1 MRKAISVSVIL
12 LLSTI
17 FCMGSNPLSRLQSRF
32 VDLRFGMFIHFNM
45 PTYTDEDWPDPDAS
59 PSLFYPEKLDCH
71 QWAAAAKSAG
81 MTYGCLTTK
90 HHSGFCIWNTATTD
104 YSVMSSPLKRDVVKE
119 FADAFRE
126 EGLDVMLYFSILDT
140 HAHLRPGWITP
151 EHKEMVK
158 NQLRELL
165 TNYGRIT
172 AIIIDGWDAPWS
184 RISYDDI
191 PFEEIYTLIKSMQP
205 DCLIMDLNAA
215 KYPTDA
221 LFYTDIK
228 SYEQGAGQKIDK
240 EENTLPA
247 LSCYPIQKN
256 WFWKTSYPGT
266 PVKDAAMLVND
277 NIVPMGKANCNFILN
292 VAPNRDGLMDDNAV
306 QALKQIGK
314 LWRKAEPGTAE
325 KAAKAIDPN
334 YAVNS
339 ERFSETPVP
348 VTASN
353 LAKGCRAESTWS
365 YDMEIS
371 DFVNDDDFTSAWVA
385 NAKFEGEPWIEVFL
399 NKEQP
404 VNMITMTEESGSE
417 IRKYRVSYR
426 QNGSWKELAT
436 VYTEPP
442 VSANGAPT
450 PILSTADSADDATT
464 NTTSNVA
471 TAKDT
476 PASTTC
482 TVNDSTRPTISKNGR
497 VSILRFGDTYADA
510 IRITILESRKTTAP
524 DGVYNSGSTVAIS
537 ELGVYRER

>member
-1 MRKAISVSVIL
+1 MRKVISVSVIL
-12 LLSTI
+12 LFSAMSC
-17 FCMGSNPLSRLQSRF
+17 FGNNPLSRLQSRF

-71 QWAAAAKSAG
+71 QWVAAAKSAG

-90 HHSGFCIWNTATTD
+90 HHSGFCIWNTSTTD

-119 FADAFRE
+119 FTDAFRE

-191 PFEEIYTLIKSMQP
+191 PFEEIYTLIKSIQP

-240 EENTLPA
+240 AGNTLPA

-256 WFWKTSYPGT
+256 WFWKTSFPST

-314 LWRKAEPGTAE
+314 LWKKAEPGAAE
-325 KAAKAIDPN
+325 NAAKAINPD
-334 YAVNS
+334 YAVNA
-339 ERFSETPVP
+339 ERFNETPRP
-348 VTASN
+348 ITASN

-399 NKEQP
+399 DKEQP
-404 VNMITMTEESGSE
+404 VNMITVTEEFGSE
-417 IRKYRVSYR
+417 IRKYRISYR
-426 QNGSWKELAT
+426 QNGSWKALAT
-436 VYTEPP
+436 IHSESSSDNAPVCVVATE
-442 VSANGAPT
+442 
-450 PILSTADSADDATT
+450 DATT
-464 NTTSNVA
+464 SAAGTVES
-471 TAKDT
+471 KIK
-476 PASTTC
+476 STTP
-482 TVNDSTRPTISKNGR
+482 STITKNGR

>member
-1 MRKAISVSVIL
+1 MKKVLLASAFLFLSAIVCL
-12 LLSTI
+12 
-17 FCMGSNPLSRLQSRF
+17 GNNPLSRLQSRF

-59 PSLFYPEKLDCH
+59 PSLFNPEKLDCH
-71 QWAAAAKSAG
+71 QWAVAAKSAG

-90 HHSGFCIWNTATTD
+90 HHSGFCIWNTGTTD
-104 YSVMSSPLKRDVVKE
+104 YSVMNSPLKRDVVKE
-119 FADAFRE
+119 FTDAFRD
-126 EGLDVMLYFSILDT
+126 EGLDIMLYFSILDT

-184 RISYDDI
+184 RISYDEI
-191 PFEEIYTLIKSMQP
+191 PFEEIYALIKSIQP

-240 EENTLPA
+240 SGNTLPA

-256 WFWKTSYPGT
+256 WFWKTSFPDT
-266 PVKDAAMLVND
+266 PVKDPSMLVND
-277 NIVPMGKANCNFILN
+277 NIVPMGKVNCNFILN
-292 VAPNRDGLMDDNAV
+292 VAPNRDGLMDSNAL

-314 LWRKAEPGTAE
+314 LWRKAEPGATE
-325 KAAKAIDPN
+325 KAAEAINPD
-334 YAVNS
+334 YAVNAT
-339 ERFSETPVP
+339 RFSETPRP
-348 VTASN
+348 ITASN
-353 LAKGCRAESTWS
+353 LSKGCRAESTWS

-385 NAKFEGEPWIEVFL
+385 NAKYEGEPRVEVFL
-399 NKEQP
+399 DKEQP
-404 VNMITMTEESGSE
+404 VNMIVMTEESDSE

-426 QNGSWKELAT
+426 QSGKWEDLAI
-436 VYTEPP
+436 V
-442 VSANGAPT
+442 
-450 PILSTADSADDATT
+450 SADDSEATV
-464 NTTSNVA
+464 S
-471 TAKDT
+471 
-476 PASTTC
+476 ASESSDSSSSAFTGA
-482 TVNDSTRPTISKNGR
+482 VNSYKSESTTRPTITKNGR

-510 IRITILESRKTTAP
+510 VRITVLESRKTTAP

-537 ELGVYRER
+537 ELGIYRERKY

>member
-1 MRKAISVSVIL
+1 MRKVLSASVIL
-12 LLSTI
+12 LFSVITC
-17 FCMGSNPLSRLQSRF
+17 FGNNPLSRLQSRF
-32 VDLRFGMFIHFNM
+32 VDLRFGMFVHFNM
-45 PTYTDEDWPDPDAS
+45 PTYVDEDWPDPDAS
-59 PSLFYPEKLDCH
+59 PSLFNPEKLNCH

-90 HHSGFCIWNTATTD
+90 HHSGFCIWDTETTD

-119 FADAFRE
+119 FTDAFRE

-172 AIIIDGWDAPWS
+172 ALIIDGWDAPWS
-184 RISYDDI
+184 RILYDDI
-191 PFEEIYTLIKSMQP
+191 PFEEIYTLIKSIQP

-240 EENTLPA
+240 SSNTLPA

-256 WFWKTSYPGT
+256 WFWKTSFPDAQ
-266 PVKDAAMLVND
+266 VKDPATLVND

-292 VAPNRDGLMDDNAV
+292 VAPNRDGLMDDNAI
-306 QALKQIGK
+306 QALKHIGK
-314 LWRKAEPGTAE
+314 LWRKAEPGAAE
-325 KAAKAIDPN
+325 KAAKAISPDYSMN
-334 YAVNS
+334 AT
-339 ERFSETPVP
+339 RFSETPLP
-348 VTASN
+348 ITASN

-371 DFVNDDDFTSAWVA
+371 DFVNDDDFSTAWVA

-399 NKEQP
+399 NKEQS
-404 VNMITMTEESGSE
+404 VNMVTMTEELDSE

-436 VYTEPP
+436 IHTES
-442 VSANGAPT
+442 SASAGSAST
-450 PILSTADSADDATT
+450 SILSTADSADNAANVTGNVVPAKASPANAVCTDD
-464 NTTSNVA
+464 NTT
-471 TAKDT
+471 KL
-476 PASTTC
+476 
-482 TVNDSTRPTISKNGR
+482 TITKNGR
-497 VSILRFGDTYADA
+497 VSILRFRDIYADA